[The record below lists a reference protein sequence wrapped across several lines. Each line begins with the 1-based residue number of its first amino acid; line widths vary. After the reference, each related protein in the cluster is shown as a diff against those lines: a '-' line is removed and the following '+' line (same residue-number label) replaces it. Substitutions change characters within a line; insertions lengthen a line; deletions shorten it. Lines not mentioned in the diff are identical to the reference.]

1 MPNLIFELKKLTSS
15 YLLMA
20 GLLTGFLFLTVSC
33 NQRKSYQVDVS
44 DVEIEP
50 IEIKRYERVLFEID
64 PENLREEIDP
74 WLDDFYL
81 FLGDEINTDLGQQQ
95 LYDYITD
102 EFNREVYQDLI
113 EQWDDL
119 SWLEE
124 ELTDAFTYF
133 SYHFPEQG
141 VPDVYSY
148 LSAIDYEYPVFYQ
161 DGIAILALDMF
172 LGKDYENYDRIGIP
186 VFKRVKFVPDAVP
199 VELMRTIAKDYVQQ
213 AGFPP
218 ESLLDY
224 MIQEGKVLY
233 FLDAMFPSYPDSL
246 KIYYTENQVNWAVEN
261 EGPSWAY
268 ILDNDMLYSGDRPMI
283 QKFVGDSP
291 FTAPFSTGSAPRMGS
306 FLGWMIIRN
315 YMQRNPDITLADLL
329 FTQKDSREILVDS
342 RYRPR

>member
-1 MPNLIFELKKLTSS
+1 MIKFKKLLSS
-15 YLLMA
+15 YLLIA
-20 GLLTGFLFLTVSC
+20 GLLFGSFLLLQSC
-33 NQRKSYQVDVS
+33 NQKKSYQVDVS

-50 IEIKRYERVLFEID
+50 IEIKRYEQVLFEID
-64 PENLREEIDP
+64 PENIEEEIEP
-74 WLDDFYL
+74 HLDDYYL
-81 FLGDEINTDLGQQQ
+81 FLGEEVNTDMGRQQ

-113 EQWDDL
+113 QQWEDL
-119 SWLEE
+119 SWLED
-124 ELTDAFTYF
+124 ELTGAFTYF

-148 LSAIDYEYPVFYQ
+148 LSAIDFEYPVFFQ

-172 LGKDYENYDRIGIP
+172 LGKDYKNYDRIGIP
-186 VFKRVKFVPDAVP
+186 VFKRVKFVPDAAP
-199 VELMRTIAKDYVQQ
+199 VELMRTIAKDFVHQ
-213 AGFPP
+213 AGFDP

-246 KIYYTENQVNWAVEN
+246 KIYYTESQVNWAVEN

-268 ILDNDMLYSGDRPMI
+268 ILENDMLYSGDRPMI

-306 FLGWMIIRN
+306 FIGWMIIRN
-315 YMQRNPDITLADLL
+315 YMQRNPNITLADLL
-329 FTQKDSREILVDS
+329 FSQKESREILVDS

>member
-1 MPNLIFELKKLTSS
+1 MNELKMFTYSGFAI
-15 YLLMA
+15 A
-20 GLLTGFLFLTVSC
+20 GLLVGLLVLMVSC
-33 NQRKSYQVDVS
+33 NPGKSYQVDVS
-44 DVEIEP
+44 DVEIDP
-50 IEIKRYERVLFEID
+50 IEIKRYEQVLFEID
-64 PENLREEIDP
+64 PENLQEEIEP
-74 WLDDFYL
+74 YVDDYYL
-81 FLGDEINTDLGQQQ
+81 FLGDEINTDMGQQQ

-113 EQWDDL
+113 EQWGDL
-119 SWLEE
+119 SSLEG

-133 SYHFPEQG
+133 SYHFPERNIPG
-141 VPDVYSY
+141 IYSY

-172 LGKDYENYDRIGIP
+172 LGKEYENYDRIGIP
-186 VFKRVKFVPDAVP
+186 VFKRVKYIPDAVP
-199 VELMRTIAKDYVQQ
+199 VELMRTIAKDFIQQ

-233 FLDAMFPSYPDSL
+233 FLDSMFPAYPDSL
-246 KIYYTENQVNWAVEN
+246 KIYYTKNHINWAVEN

-268 ILDNDMLYSGDRPMI
+268 ILENDMLYSSDRPMI

-291 FTAPFSTGSAPRMGS
+291 FTAPFSASSAPRMGS
-306 FLGWMIIRN
+306 FIGWMIIRN
-315 YMQRNPDITLADLL
+315 YMKRNPDITLAELI
-329 FTQKDSREILVDS
+329 FAYKDSREILVES